1 MVTNWPAR
9 GIVRGALTV
18 QLDMSRPLPRPQ
30 FKQKERCSAF
40 SASTLLSKS
49 FFSCAAL
56 LGIWLYG
63 PVAVAQQ
70 SAPEGQAQ
78 ASLPDNP
85 APQQDP
91 PSAQPQAPLSNKP
104 QTKRILGIIPNFRS
118 VSTDTKLPPQTL
130 KEKFI
135 TTTEDSFDYSAV
147 VIPTLLAGY
156 NMGLKATPEFGQG
169 AAGYGQYWWHS
180 AVDQTTENYFVE
192 FVFPVLTR
200 EDSRYYTLGRGDFF
214 KRTGY
219 ALTRAVVT
227 RSDTGSSQFNLSEV
241 AGAGASAA
249 LANAYYPARERTF
262 STTATNWGLDV
273 GIDAFTFVLKEFW
286 PDVNQKWF
294 HYDQP
299 AQ

>member
-1 MVTNWPAR
+1 
-9 GIVRGALTV
+9 
-18 QLDMSRPLPRPQ
+18 MSPPLPRHR
-30 FKQKERCSAF
+30 FKPKTRPAF
-40 SASTLLSKS
+40 PLASILLKAW
-49 FFSCAAL
+49 FSSAAL
-56 LGIWLYG
+56 LGVLLSA
-63 PVAVAQQ
+63 PVAAPQQAPADPPSSPEAQTN
-70 SAPEGQAQ
+70 
-78 ASLPDNP
+78 LPDNP
-85 APQQDP
+85 TPQQDP
-91 PSAQPQAPLSNKP
+91 PRAATQAPLSNKP

-118 VSTDTKLPPQTL
+118 VSTDTKLPPQTI

-135 TTTEDSFDYSAV
+135 TTTEDSFDYSAL

-192 FVFPVLTR
+192 FIFPVVTHQ
-200 EDSRYYTLGRGDFF
+200 DSRYYTLGRGNFF

-219 ALTRAVVT
+219 ALSRAVVT
-227 RSDTGSSQFNLSEV
+227 RSDAGKDQFNISEV

-249 LANAYYPARERTF
+249 LGNAYYPAQQRNL

-286 PDVNQKWF
+286 PDVNQKLF